1 MRIILI
7 ITLMM
12 FVVAPISASADDD
25 HMLIAKTI
33 QKYFDGATNGDADLV
48 SEAFAESLE
57 VQGMREGDIL
67 RLTVPDYL
75 QIVKEGRTKGRVSR
89 LISVDVSKN
98 AAMAKAEIKM
108 GERTLI
114 DYFLLLKTA
123 DGWKISNKIFA
134 EITPKK

>member
-1 MRIILI
+1 ML
-7 ITLMM
+7 
-12 FVVAPISASADDD
+12 VVAPISASADDD

-48 SEAFAESLE
+48 SEAFAGSLE
-57 VQGMREGDIL
+57 VQGMREDKIL
-67 RLTVPDYL
+67 RLTVPEYL
-75 QIVKEGRTKGRVSR
+75 QIVKDGRTKGRVSR